1 MDAAEDKQNSNQLKP
16 KGPKNKKKWH
26 KNEVF
31 WSFFDKN
38 QIDSCVLF
46 LLFCMSGKTWVMAK
60 NSWVMAKKPL
70 GQSECRILKATI
82 SYKWSEVWSWT
93 SVYVV

>member
-38 QIDSCVLF
+38 QIDSFVLF
-46 LLFCMSGKTWVMAK
+46 LLFCMSGKT
-60 NSWVMAKKPL
+60 
-70 GQSECRILKATI
+70 
-82 SYKWSEVWSWT
+82 
-93 SVYVV
+93 